1 MDISVI
7 VPTHN
12 RKDKLMQCLGS
23 LFKQS
28 YPQDN
33 FEVIVIDD
41 GSIDG
46 TDDLLQEI
54 AREHPNFRYFRQ
66 PRKGPAAARNFGMAE
81 ARSEFVAFTDNDCI
95 AGAGWL
101 ENMVHAHKSECAALA
116 IGGLTRVNTH
126 NTGALVSQFLSDGAI
141 RVSSCDQTDVIF
153 FPTCNVSVKKSLL
166 GKEGF
171 NELFPLPAGEDAEFF
186 WRLFKQGNR
195 FSYRQEI
202 EIFHN
207 CYSTFRSFL
216 RQAYMY
222 GRGNYL
228 VQYIHGDHPLF
239 AEIKTRNNPAFIAG
253 TVINIVKIPR
263 FSYILGKRLIKKYGI
278 INPYQKIKIYL
289 YFLLHKAMYIFG
301 NAAEHLR
308 VINMKGN
315 ALNEA
320 GGDREQAKPEFIILD
335 VTHRC
340 NLRCNICEI
349 RKDGPIQEFSN
360 GEIKGLISQ
369 AIEWGVKEFVL
380 SGGEAFIREDIFEL
394 LDFVRENKYRVGIL
408 TNGILLN
415 ETFINKLLPYLASG
429 SLSLSVSLDALT
441 PQIHDGIRGVPGCF
455 EATFKGLKLLA
466 EYKRQHPNINFNVIS
481 IVLNDNL
488 EELLGLASMLSS
500 LNVNSIQFQPL
511 LANNLI
517 MQDRKE
523 GVRYW
528 VPEERLDILDK
539 VIDTLSEFKRK
550 NPTLILNSEENLQL
564 IKKYFRG
571 SLIHKDVECN
581 YAMKTM
587 LIANNGHATTCF
599 DSYGDTRNMSLREI
613 FLSSAAEKA
622 RQRVKGCLRPCLL
635 PCFTDK

>member
-1 MDISVI
+1 MDISVV

-12 RKDKLMQCLGS
+12 RKDKLMQCLQS
-23 LFKQS
+23 LFQQN
-28 YPQDN
+28 YPPES
-33 FEVIVIDD
+33 FEIIVIDD

-46 TDDLLQEI
+46 TAKMLQEI
-54 AREHPNFRYFRQ
+54 ASKHLNLRYFRQ
-66 PRKGPAAARNFGMAE
+66 SRKGPAAARNFGMAE
-81 ARSEFVAFTDNDCI
+81 ARSELVAFTDNDCI
-95 AGAGWL
+95 AGADWL
-101 ENMVHAHKSECAALA
+101 KNMVYAHKSERTVLA

-141 RVSSCDQTDVIF
+141 QVSSRDKTDLIF
-153 FPTCNVSVKKSLL
+153 FPTCNVSVKKILL
-166 GKEGF
+166 GEEGF
-171 NELFPLPAGEDAEFF
+171 NELFPFPAGEDAEFF
-186 WRLFKQGNR
+186 WRLFKQGNM

-207 CYSTFRSFL
+207 CHSTFRSFL

-239 AEIKTRNNPAFIAG
+239 REIKTKNSIVFILSSL
-253 TVINIVKIPR
+253 INLLKIPR
-263 FSYILGKRLIKKYGI
+263 FSYLLGKCLISKYGYF
-278 INPYQKIKIYL
+278 NPYQRIKIYI
-289 YFLLHKAMYIFG
+289 YFTLHKIMYILG
-301 NAAEHLR
+301 NMAEHLR
-308 VINMKGN
+308 VIKIKEN
-315 ALNEA
+315 ASNKA
-320 GGDREQAKPEFIILD
+320 GGDREQVKPEFIILD

-349 RKDGPIQEFSN
+349 RKDGPVQEFSN

-394 LDFVRENKYRVGIL
+394 LDFVKENKYHVGIL

-415 ETFINKLLPYLASG
+415 ATFISKLLPYLTSG
-429 SLSLSVSLDALT
+429 SLSLSISLDALN

-488 EELLGLASMLSS
+488 EELLGLASTLNS
-500 LNVNSIQFQPL
+500 LNINSIQFQPL

-523 GVRYW
+523 GVKYW
-528 VPEERLDILDK
+528 VPKERLDILDK
-539 VIDTLSEFKRK
+539 VVDALSEFKRK
-550 NPTLILNSEENLQL
+550 NPALVLNSEENLQL

-571 SLIHKDVECN
+571 SLTPQDIRCN

-599 DSYGDTRNMSLREI
+599 DSYGDTRGMSLREI
-613 FLSSAAEKA
+613 FLSPAAEKA